1 MREFDKVPMAPVA
14 ASLDV
19 AAVPRPL
26 WYDELLH
33 GLATQPLFALSG
45 NLRDLFPA
53 PGGAPGTFEPLE
65 DVLLR
70 LLKAAGFQGL
80 LIHDPVDGLRLHNPQ
95 DAALQRDVE
104 DLGLVLGG
112 VARTED
118 ELIALYRAVAEVPTP
133 SLALVFDYASHLGG
147 QGGKRSDGLYI
158 AMDKTARSQPPRA
171 AVGRDRDAP
180 RNPALLLIDR
190 PNDLPDWFVA
200 KNALLREIQIAPPSL
215 EERLAFAETLV
226 PGFADAD
233 VLPETETARHLEQ
246 FALECEGDT
255 LRTMQAVSRLAGT
268 EGVPL
273 TRVSDAVR
281 SHRTGSRRNP
291 WTSPVLR
298 ARMETAKERL
308 TKRVKGQGH
317 AVEKTLDIL
326 MRSIAGLSGAQT
338 GDRHARPRGAL
349 FFAGPTGVGK
359 TELAKAVTELLFG
372 DELACHRFDM
382 SEFMEE
388 GSVTRLL
395 GAPPGQPGHDQGS
408 ELINAL
414 HRRPFAVFLFDEIEK
429 AHPRI
434 LDAFLQILDEG
445 RLTDA
450 RGATA
455 HFSEALIIFTSNIG
469 MFGGVKSMNMG
480 MDILPSDPYRSLEL
494 KVIKAVQDHFRFEL
508 RRPELMNRI
517 GQNIVAFNFIH
528 HEGERVIFD
537 AIIER
542 VTDAVMAE
550 HGLRLAFSPAALDAL
565 RELCTR
571 DVFDGGRGIGNR
583 VETHLIN
590 PLSREIY
597 ARPGGGTLVIE
608 EVRDTGGRTELV
620 CR

>member
-1 MREFDKVPMAPVA
+1 MA
-14 ASLDV
+14 
-19 AAVPRPL
+19 RPA
-26 WYDELLH
+26 WYDELVH
-33 GLATQPLFALSG
+33 GLALHPLLAISG
-45 NLRDLFPA
+45 NLRDLFADPQ
-53 PGGAPGTFEPLE
+53 GAPGHFLDFE
-65 DVLLR
+65 DALLA
-70 LLKAAGFQGL
+70 LLSSMGIEGL
-80 LIHDPVDGLRLHNPQ
+80 LIHDPVDGLRLHGTVSA
-95 DAALQRDVE
+95 DLRHRIE
-104 DLGLVLGG
+104 TLGLGPGLGD
-112 VARTED
+112 VARGED
-118 ELIALYRAVAEVPTP
+118 ELIALYRAVAEASDPA
-133 SLALVFDYASHLGG
+133 LALVFDYASHLGV
-147 QGGKRSDGLYI
+147 RHATHPDRLFM
-158 AMDKTARSQPPRA
+158 AMDKLSRSIPPRPE
-171 AVGRDRDAP
+171 GRALP
-180 RNPALLLIDR
+180 ARNPALLLIDQ
-190 PNDLPDWFVA
+190 PADLPDWFA
-200 KNALLREIQIAPPSL
+200 ADNPMLRDIQIAPPSL
-215 EERLAFAETLV
+215 EERLSFAATLVSAFVEDEAVAETGAG
-226 PGFADAD
+226 P
-233 VLPETETARHLEQ
+233 HLEQ

-255 LRTMQAVSRLAGT
+255 LRTMLAIARLAGA
-268 EGVPL
+268 EGLPL
-273 TRVSDAVR
+273 TRISEAVR
-281 SHRTGSRRNP
+281 SYRTGAQRNP

-298 ARMETAKERL
+298 ARMRTARERL
-308 TKRVKGQGH
+308 THRVKGQDH
-317 AVEKTLDIL
+317 AIEKTLDIL

-338 GDRHARPRGAL
+338 GNRHARPRGAL

-395 GAPPGQPGHDQGS
+395 GAPPGQPGHEQGS

-414 HRRPFAVFLFDEIEK
+414 RRRPFAVFLFDEIEK

-450 RGATA
+450 RGAVA

-469 MFGGVKSMNMG
+469 MFGGAKSMNMG
-480 MDILPSDPYRSLEL
+480 MDILPSDPYRSLER

-508 RRPELMNRI
+508 RRPELMNRL

-528 HEGERVIFD
+528 HEGERVIFS
-537 AIIER
+537 AIVDR
-542 VTDAVMAE
+542 VLAAVRAE
-550 HGLRLAFSPAALDAL
+550 HGLEVTFSPAAFEAL

-597 ARPGGGTLVIE
+597 LTPGRSHLTVE
-608 EVRDTGGRTELV
+608 AVRDEHGRTVLD